1 MPGII
6 VFQRRW
12 GVGSDDLV
20 VPGISLTLIHAIW
33 LIVVAV
39 TLGLDN
45 EYGNNGG
52 VNGTIVLTNE
62 TAFLS
67 LSNETHDIHWS
78 SEMIS
83 GDGDDEQ
90 VAVVAELHALQKE
103 NDACENVLRLLLII
117 KTALLGVSLL
127 LEISMAW
134 LALRGTMW
142 DVHPRR
148 FMEYVLYSRLLVL
161 VAEMVW
167 SSFSIVW
174 LHGSYIACPAGM
186 DKEVLL
192 GSVICDLCV
201 ALSVLI
207 TIWCTFDRAGRSW
220 VKMTRFQRSM
230 KEGETKYHYKR
241 SGNHRPNWRQRKV
254 MRTYQDTWNHRCK
267 ILFCCMSRSDQYK
280 DSFSEIARLLTDFF
294 RDLDLVPTDIVAGLV
309 LLRKQQKKLQETLV
323 TQDQNDIYEFLS
335 GVAVTSRTR
344 FLSLH
349 EPDQLEAFQLTAHY
363 MKFALAAYGW
373 PMYLLGHS
381 KTGLCRLVSHIRC
394 CCRCG
399 GGSPV
404 SSDVGDV
411 LPVVVGDTCSG
422 CHLAALKQ
430 SIGHVDYEVIFA
442 SFHVDVA
449 ETPFFVAIDYDH
461 QSVVVSIRGTI
472 SMKDVITDL
481 HAEAEPIPL
490 QLTRDDWFGH
500 KGMVQTAS
508 YIRNKLEKENLLGQA
523 FAHNPERG
531 TPDFRL
537 VLVGHS
543 LGAGTAAILA
553 LLLRH
558 EYPHVHC
565 YAYSPPGGLLSLP
578 AAEFTKEFVTSIVV
592 GKDVVP
598 RLGLHQLETLRSSLM
613 TAINKSTDPKW
624 KILAS
629 SMLCCGQRKD
639 TASKMTN
646 SPVVSIEEG
655 AGGGSKDVPSTA
667 GVLTKHPSDTNI
679 SLSTHQPLYPP
690 GRIIHIVRQ
699 HPKSSD
705 RSDRSS
711 SCPTTT
717 KDLQPDPIYQA
728 LWADTIDFNEVLISP
743 VMVHDHMP
751 DTVLGAINK
760 VLRHEKQLA
769 EYQRQIVSRVPCSTT
784 NV

>member
-20 VPGISLTLIHAIW
+20 VPGISLTLLHAIW

-45 EYGNNGG
+45 GS
-52 VNGTIVLTNE
+52 VD
-62 TAFLS
+62 
-67 LSNETHDIHWS
+67 H
-78 SEMIS
+78 
-83 GDGDDEQ
+83 
-90 VAVVAELHALQKE
+90 
-103 NDACENVLRLLLII
+103 ACESVLRLLLII

-127 LEISMAW
+127 LEIFMAR

-174 LHGSYIACPAGM
+174 LHGSYITCPAGM
-186 DKEVLL
+186 EKEVLL

-267 ILFCCMSRSDQYK
+267 ILFCCMGRSDQYQ

-349 EPDQLEAFQLTAHY
+349 EPDQLEAFQLTEHY

-381 KTGLCRLVSHIRC
+381 KTGLCRLVSNIRC
-394 CCRCG
+394 CCCCG
-399 GGSPV
+399 SGSTG
-404 SSDVGDV
+404 SSESGET
-411 LPVVVGDTCSG
+411 LPVIVGDTCSG

-430 SIGHVDYEVIFA
+430 SIGRVDHEVIFA

-490 QLTRDDWFGH
+490 QLTREDWFGH
-500 KGMVQTAS
+500 KGMVQTAT
-508 YIRNKLEKENLLGQA
+508 YIRNKLEKENLLGKA

-613 TAINKSTDPKW
+613 TAINKSTNPKW
-624 KILAS
+624 KILGS
-629 SMLCCGQRKD
+629 SMLCCGRRNKD
-639 TASKMTN
+639 AAVKISN

-655 AGGGSKDVPSTA
+655 GGGGSKDVPSTTA
-667 GVLTKHPSDTNI
+667 VLTKHPSDTNI

-699 HPKSSD
+699 HPKASD
-705 RSDRSS
+705 RQV
-711 SCPTTT
+711 
-717 KDLQPDPIYQA
+717 L
-728 LWADTIDFNEVLISP
+728 LWLSV
-743 VMVHDHMP
+743 
-751 DTVLGAINK
+751 
-760 VLRHEKQLA
+760 
-769 EYQRQIVSRVPCSTT
+769 
-784 NV
+784 